1 MTTINV
7 STPTVQ
13 SSSGGKAPA
22 GNDISAQIAQ
32 ITQKITK
39 LTQQL
44 KDIPNSSGTIEQ
56 KREQQEL
63 IQTQIKM
70 LQAQLDQLLRR
81 QAEESQQKQS
91 ADQRKA
97 EGINTASDQHQVDIY
112 IRYNGSRAR
121 PAVNSLACIRTTSH
135 NA

>member
-13 SSSGGKAPA
+13 SSSGGGKAPA

-32 ITQKITK
+32 VTQKITT

-44 KDIPNSSGTIEQ
+44 KDSPNSSGSVEQ

-70 LQAQLDQLLRR
+70 LQAQLAQLLRR

-112 IRYNGSRAR
+112 I
-121 PAVNSLACIRTTSH
+121 
-135 NA
+135 

>member
-44 KDIPNSSGTIEQ
+44 KDIPNISGTIEQ

-112 IRYNGSRAR
+112 I
-121 PAVNSLACIRTTSH
+121 
-135 NA
+135 